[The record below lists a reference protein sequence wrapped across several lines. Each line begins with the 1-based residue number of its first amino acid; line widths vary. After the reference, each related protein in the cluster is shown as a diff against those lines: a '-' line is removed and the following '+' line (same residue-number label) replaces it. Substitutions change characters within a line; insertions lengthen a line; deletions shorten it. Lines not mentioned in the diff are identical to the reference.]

1 RLHQEKHSLRQRLE
15 RCPPSGKAAVVSE
28 LEGDLQAASS
38 ELQSAAGGSTERGPG
53 AERPPSPSSRSRTSG
68 CWSSSPGGTRSADFQ
83 GSSSQSY
90 GSRLAAMSLKLVTLK
105 LVTLKFKTLKLMTL
119 KFMTLKLMTL
129 KFMTLKFVT
138 LKFKT
143 LKLVTLKFMT
153 LKFMTLK
160 LMTLKLMTLKF
171 VTLKLVTLKLVTLK
185 FGAETSRAPSN
196 TTHHVVVCAA
206 EVEQQLSTQVVG
218 LRDEFREKS
227 FSTQQHL
234 ARLESL
240 QAEIRLLTER
250 KSELERRLRD
260 AALENEQLHAAVH
273 EMQQRDFALQHAGRA
288 RDAQLRECELEL
300 QEACSGRRQLQLRL
314 DSLQQELS
322 LVSGEPHGAS
332 PESLLAELT
341 RSEHS
346 QRLQQRSRE
355 VEVEVW
361 DVYCQLHSLCT
372 QLRGLP
378 SLDDRGSNELTGL
391 PSLDDRA
398 EGADLMGFPSLD
410 DRGVGAEPCGLPR
423 LGDRSL
429 NELRGPLRLDDRTS
443 SESAGLP
450 SLEEGERAEP
460 EGLPR
465 LDDVGGVAPGGL
477 RVMVK
482 ELKQLV
488 MAVVLTSSN
497 EVRRRHQGGSE
508 EVDVEEALRR
518 ALQERDDAINK
529 RSAVEMELAVCKI
542 DVMALNSQLLDA
554 IQQKVDLSQEL
565 EAWQFASSSVM
576 TFVILWL
583 LM

>member
-15 RCPPSGKAAVVSE
+15 RCSSEWECRVSE

-38 ELQSAAGGSTERGPG
+38 ELQSARA
-53 AERPPSPSSRSRTSG
+53 AL
-68 CWSSSPGGTRSADFQ
+68 RSADRERSASLAQ
-83 GSSSQSY
+83 LSEQNQ
-90 GSRLAAMSLKLVTLK
+90 RLLEQLT
-105 LVTLKFKTLKLMTL
+105 
-119 KFMTLKLMTL
+119 
-129 KFMTLKFVT
+129 
-138 LKFKT
+138 
-143 LKLVTLKFMT
+143 
-153 LKFMTLK
+153 
-160 LMTLKLMTLKF
+160 
-171 VTLKLVTLKLVTLK
+171 
-185 FGAETSRAPSN
+185 R
-196 TTHHVVVCAA
+196 AA

-372 QLRGLP
+372 QLRVQQQQLQLGSPSSPAGSPGLTR
-378 SLDDRGSNELTGL
+378 RGS
-391 PSLDDRA
+391 
-398 EGADLMGFPSLD
+398 
-410 DRGVGAEPCGLPR
+410 AEPTG
-423 LGDRSL
+423 SL

-497 EVRRRHQGGSE
+497 ELRRCRQQRCALEQRVSRLTLSLSATRETLETQTETLRHGDTE
-508 EVDVEEALRR
+508 TRALRG
-518 ALQERDDAINK
+518 E
-529 RSAVEMELAVCKI
+529 
-542 DVMALNSQLLDA
+542 
-554 IQQKVDLSQEL
+554 
-565 EAWQFASSSVM
+565 
-576 TFVILWL
+576 
-583 LM
+583 